1 MERDILDIVTKKKY
15 FELTDTEKL
24 ELQEVCSTE
33 EEFDQ
38 LKYVMSNVS
47 TITWNEDSPKPETKA
62 QLDDIFAETHPKAAP
77 VWYTSVL
84 TFLAPADKP
93 FYRQPILQLAAVGL
107 LVLLALPLFDNS
119 TVKSPSNPVVASNN
133 IQEEESIPAREE
145 AGDKKN
151 QEASDQ
157 SLKQSGIS
165 ESNEPIDANRISM
178 DFTATSDV
186 TTLGGT
192 LPAGT
197 FRVDVEGVGVSTEL
211 TFATN
216 ATVAVEESE
225 LAVTALDRDGEHPD
239 GIFTRENETFASQ
252 PASRNPSVLDLL
264 TTTF

>member
-62 QLDDIFAETHPKAAP
+62 KLDDIFAETHPKAAP

-107 LVLLALPLFDNS
+107 LVLLALP
-119 TVKSPSNPVVASNN
+119 
-133 IQEEESIPAREE
+133 
-145 AGDKKN
+145 
-151 QEASDQ
+151 
-157 SLKQSGIS
+157 
-165 ESNEPIDANRISM
+165 
-178 DFTATSDV
+178 
-186 TTLGGT
+186 
-192 LPAGT
+192 
-197 FRVDVEGVGVSTEL
+197 
-211 TFATN
+211 
-216 ATVAVEESE
+216 
-225 LAVTALDRDGEHPD
+225 
-239 GIFTRENETFASQ
+239 
-252 PASRNPSVLDLL
+252 
-264 TTTF
+264 